1 MIKIIVILDSMEL
14 FTSLSIILFA
24 NSSSLKEL
32 QNGLLKQA
40 EYVRHS
46 AKCQL
51 NSYLLNAT

>member
-14 FTSLSIILFA
+14 FTSLLIILFA

-40 EYVRHS
+40 EYVRDS